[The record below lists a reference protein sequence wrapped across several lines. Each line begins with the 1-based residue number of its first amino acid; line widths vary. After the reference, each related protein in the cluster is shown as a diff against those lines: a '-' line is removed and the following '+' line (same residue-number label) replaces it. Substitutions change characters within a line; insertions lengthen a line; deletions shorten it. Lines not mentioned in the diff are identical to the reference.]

1 MGIST
6 ISGLPAHPLFIHLP
20 VIGIPVTALALLAY
34 VLLPAR
40 RPTLFWVVGALT
52 IGITGATIIA
62 ANTGEKLEAMMS
74 PEDRNSALVHKH
86 TQLGDQT
93 QTIVIIFAGV
103 TLAYLAL
110 DWWRRRTHRRC
121 QHIFLSVEI
130 TPQYRHRRLR
140 RARAHPR
147 RHRYGLGCSHR
158 RRRRQSRM
166 ARRRSRDN
174 G

>member
-1 MGIST
+1 MLIGVSYMGIST

-93 QTIVIIFAGV
+93 QTIMIIFAGV

-110 DWWRRRTHRRC
+110 DWCRRNQQSDATLSSSASRSLLNTGIVALTVLALALGGIATVWDVRT
-121 QHIFLSVEI
+121 
-130 TPQYRHRRLR
+130 
-140 RARAHPR
+140 
-147 RHRYGLGCSHR
+147 G
-158 RRRRQSRM
+158 
-166 ARRRSRDN
+166 D
-174 G
+174 